1 MSLAQQHAISIRG
14 QGDVPMV
21 FLHGY
26 GCDQNMWRLMT
37 PYFEQSY
44 KVVLYDQIGA
54 GKSDLSAYDK
64 VKYASLEGYADD
76 LIAIC
81 TELGLGPVIVVAHSV
96 GCTIALLAA
105 RRRPDLFDR
114 LILVGPSP
122 CYINDDTYVGG
133 FERAE
138 LDEMLEFLQINHAGW
153 SAHMAPIIM
162 GNPERPE
169 LAAELEAS
177 FCRTDPTIA
186 HEFAKVTFL
195 SDHRADLPDVSTPML
210 ILQSDEDV
218 IAPVS
223 VGSYMHAALPVSDL
237 VVLKSPGHCPHISAA
252 ARVSAAIIHYL
263 DA

>member
-14 QGDVPMV
+14 RGETPMI

-37 PYFEQSY
+37 PYFEPSH

-54 GKSDLSAYDK
+54 GKSDVSAYDK
-64 VKYASLEGYADD
+64 AKYASLEGYADD

-81 TELGLGPVIVVAHSV
+81 QVLALGPVVVVAHSV

-105 RRRPDLFDR
+105 RRRPELFDR
-114 LILVGPSP
+114 LALVGPSP
-122 CYINDDTYVGG
+122 CYVNEGDYVGG
-133 FERAE
+133 FARNE

-153 SAHMAPIIM
+153 SARMAPVIM
-162 GNPERPE
+162 GHPERPE

-177 FCRTDPTIA
+177 FCRIDPTIA
-186 HEFAKVTFL
+186 HEFAKATFL
-195 SDHRADLPDVSTPML
+195 SAHRAELADVTTPTL

-218 IAPVS
+218 VAPVT
-223 VGSYMHAALPVSDL
+223 VGSYMHAVMPDSAL
-237 VVLKSPGHCPHISAA
+237 VVLRSPGHCPHISAA
-252 ARVSAAIIHYL
+252 DRVAAAILHYL
-263 DA
+263 AA